1 MNRSNRTLASLDYTP
16 RGTGVAPWQIEGG
29 REREGKK
36 NTRGGET
43 GRELWWRHNS
53 VSEPSWAR
61 VLRVSKTFGAVSP
74 YVHNTLKLLP
84 SLLSFLPLSPHRV
97 HVTLFSFRGL
107 SYFFFVPFSRSIT
120 TCPLSPRTYGRAFT
134 TRLFFSVIHG
144 VRERWRFFTREE
156 KRKKMDKYILYERYL
171 ARYPSIIV
179 ITWRNG

>member
-97 HVTLFSFRGL
+97 TSRCFLFAGSRISSSCL
-107 SYFFFVPFSRSIT
+107 SLAPSRRAP
-120 TCPLSPRTYGRAFT
+120 CHRALMDAPLQRDCSS
-134 TRLFFSVIHG
+134 L
-144 VRERWRFFTREE
+144 
-156 KRKKMDKYILYERYL
+156 
-171 ARYPSIIV
+171 
-179 ITWRNG
+179 

>member
-74 YVHNTLKLLP
+74 YVHNTLKPLP
-84 SLLSFLPLSPHRV
+84 SLLSFPFLPTVSR
-97 HVTLFSFRGL
+97 HVVF
-107 SYFFFVPFSRSIT
+107 FSRA
-120 TCPLSPRTYGRAFT
+120 LVFLLRAFLSLHHDVPPVT
-134 TRLFFSVIHG
+134 AHLWTRLYNATVLLCNTRRS
-144 VRERWRFFTREE
+144 REVTILHSR
-156 KRKKMDKYILYERYL
+156 RKKKKD
-171 ARYPSIIV
+171 
-179 ITWRNG
+179 G